1 MLLELQPMEDA
12 IEERTDQRMLE
23 EHSDLVDPRQLELQ
37 VIDAIHNEARARF
50 VAVELNT
57 LAKIMRPVRY
67 QVAAA
72 RLVAQDIL
80 ADKKLSEIR
89 PSEFTRAE
97 ARALKEAE
105 AAMKRKDEN
114 SIKDVIKA
122 KRSQLLNNQL
132 AKEAI
137 EIQKQYTKAT
147 QGRDSLF
154 SKFFRPDNKITDKS
168 NPRNIDLVS
177 AGRVILSSYGRGPK
191 VEDINVFTENLK
203 KYDKALY
210 EELEPMI
217 LESQASR
224 GQERLT
230 DLTYEEFDNLH
241 DLMKSLW
248 HQSRRAE
255 QIRLEGKLLDLQPV
269 IDTLVNRM
277 KKMIQRSSRLSA
289 LAETPPGTTQAID
302 STTKRFK
309 FNQILLDWG
318 AKLTRMESWV
328 DRMDGATGLK
338 EGLGSAVLELEGG
351 KLGDFYNTLWFPVK
365 SALDEYRVQQKI
377 FTKQYSEL
385 VASVDFESGVIT
397 ANEFAMVSDESR
409 EYTFG
414 SESGGSRGKIELLG
428 AMLHTGNDS
437 NFKKLLLGRK
447 WGKLNEDGT
456 LDSTAFKTFEKRM
469 QDEGI
474 LTEQDYK
481 FLQAVWDLN
490 EKMLP
495 LLQKAHRET
504 EGYYFKTVKA
514 TPIIN
519 RFGEFRGGYVPAKGD
534 PYMTD
539 VDIKEEL
546 SVLKTE
552 FRNSLPK
559 VESGMT
565 KERNERFYQPL
576 SLHLGFMT
584 KHIDDTLRYAYVQ
597 PVLQDVL
604 KVVNDKEFTKQLAII
619 NPVVKDEMIIPWLKT
634 AASQKTYSPSG
645 FGKEFDRLVATGKRR
660 TGIAIMFANISNAFQ
675 QLTGLFPALL
685 KVKPKYLRNGLITYM
700 KDREGTNQMIAEMSP
715 FMADRQ
721 QNLIFDIQDQLNEL
735 IIDPSKYRKIRD
747 WGRHHGYF
755 LQQMFQG
762 ITDSIVWMGT
772 YEQVHETMSK
782 DMSDEAVMR
791 EAIKQADTAVRL
803 TQDSLLPEDRAAYQN
818 MNPIIQSVTQF
829 SGYFNMIANL
839 GYTQYTKLIRDDL
852 GFQSKIKNGEQLI
865 YAYLYAVLLPA
876 VFAGIIMRGLG
887 GRLGE
892 DEDEDGFIH
901 DDIGWGV
908 FADVVSYN
916 AGLVPIAGQV
926 VSLPINYFN
935 NVPWDD
941 DIVSSPSLQAL
952 QTGVTLFPR
961 MYKTISKGEGVT
973 GKQIRDFSTFIMLF
987 LGIPVTPLG
996 KAGGYLRDV
1005 DRGEKEP
1012 ANPVDLLRGVLTGK

>member
-1 MLLELQPMEDA
+1 
-12 IEERTDQRMLE
+12 
-23 EHSDLVDPRQLELQ
+23 
-37 VIDAIHNEARARF
+37 
-50 VAVELNT
+50 
-57 LAKIMRPVRY
+57 
-67 QVAAA
+67 
-72 RLVAQDIL
+72 
-80 ADKKLSEIR
+80 
-89 PSEFTRAE
+89 
-97 ARALKEAE
+97 
-105 AAMKRKDEN
+105 
-114 SIKDVIKA
+114 
-122 KRSQLLNNQL
+122 
-132 AKEAI
+132 
-137 EIQKQYTKAT
+137 
-147 QGRDSLF
+147 
-154 SKFFRPDNKITDKS
+154 
-168 NPRNIDLVS
+168 
-177 AGRVILSSYGRGPK
+177 
-191 VEDINVFTENLK
+191 
-203 KYDKALY
+203 
-210 EELEPMI
+210 
-217 LESQASR
+217 
-224 GQERLT
+224 
-230 DLTYEEFDNLH
+230 
-241 DLMKSLW
+241 
-248 HQSRRAE
+248 
-255 QIRLEGKLLDLQPV
+255 
-269 IDTLVNRM
+269 
-277 KKMIQRSSRLSA
+277 
-289 LAETPPGTTQAID
+289 
-302 STTKRFK
+302 
-309 FNQILLDWG
+309 
-318 AKLTRMESWV
+318 
-328 DRMDGATGLK
+328 
-338 EGLGSAVLELEGG
+338 
-351 KLGDFYNTLWFPVK
+351 
-365 SALDEYRVQQKI
+365 
-377 FTKQYSEL
+377 
-385 VASVDFESGVIT
+385 
-397 ANEFAMVSDESR
+397 
-409 EYTFG
+409 
-414 SESGGSRGKIELLG
+414 
-428 AMLHTGNDS
+428 
-437 NFKKLLLGRK
+437 
-447 WGKLNEDGT
+447 
-456 LDSTAFKTFEKRM
+456 
-469 QDEGI
+469 
-474 LTEQDYK
+474 
-481 FLQAVWDLN
+481 
-490 EKMLP
+490 
-495 LLQKAHRET
+495 
-504 EGYYFKTVKA
+504 
-514 TPIIN
+514 
-519 RFGEFRGGYVPAKGD
+519 
-534 PYMTD
+534 
-539 VDIKEEL
+539 
-546 SVLKTE
+546 
-552 FRNSLPK
+552 
-559 VESGMT
+559 
-565 KERNERFYQPL
+565 
-576 SLHLGFMT
+576 
-584 KHIDDTLRYAYVQ
+584 
-597 PVLQDVL
+597 
-604 KVVNDKEFTKQLAII
+604 
-619 NPVVKDEMIIPWLKT
+619 MIIPWLKT